1 MDGNNKQMTDV
12 VHLLPLGLN
21 NLVTVRNDVLYC
33 VLDANDLAL
42 YNLDNEYGANH
53 IVVRIFLK

>member
-1 MDGNNKQMTDV
+1 MTDV